1 MYQKLS
7 MMHASYWCHSERESL
22 LPFMW
27 QGCTTISN
35 LFPICLVTKIEA
47 KQNGK
52 RDVTWRNQ
60 ISYPESS
67 GSLVSGNSQGVV
79 VKLDKTENAAWF
91 ANTYNIN
98 DRNVMGNFKSG
109 ENMRKKFI
117 QSATRTAQKD
127 KSSSEPPVSL
137 VAADWINIFLIYN
150 RRKVCVIKM
159 QFSTYY

>member
-1 MYQKLS
+1 
-7 MMHASYWCHSERESL
+7 MHASYWCHSEQESL

-35 LFPICLVTKIEA
+35 FFPICLVSKIELS
-47 KQNGK
+47 KTGSE
-52 RDVTWRNQ
+52 TWHDETKSCIQSPQALWSAGIR
-60 ISYPESS
+60 
-67 GSLVSGNSQGVV
+67 QGVV
-79 VKLDKTENAAWF
+79 VKLEKTEDAAWF
-91 ANTYNIN
+91 AKTYNIN

-117 QSATRTAQKD
+117 HSATRTAQKE
-127 KSSSEPPVSL
+127 KSSSEQTVSL

-150 RRKVCVIKM
+150 RRKVCVIKT

>member
-1 MYQKLS
+1 MQWARILKKCTKNYD
-7 MMHASYWCHSERESL
+7 ACHSERESL

-35 LFPICLVTKIEA
+35 FFPICLVSKIEA
-47 KQNGK
+47 KKNGK

-67 GSLVSGNSQGVV
+67 GSLVSGNSPGV

-109 ENMRKKFI
+109 ENSTHHRL
-117 QSATRTAQKD
+117 
-127 KSSSEPPVSL
+127 PPC
-137 VAADWINIFLIYN
+137 LIWNQDGRLHCNDEFTLSHPWYWSN
-150 RRKVCVIKM
+150 WLQPWGKRLGCLL
-159 QFSTYY
+159 

>member
-1 MYQKLS
+1 MSCSELGSKEMYQKLS
-7 MMHASYWCHSERESL
+7 MMHASYWCHSEQESL

-35 LFPICLVTKIEA
+35 FFPICLVSKIEA

-67 GSLVSGNSQGVV
+67 GSLVSGNSPGVV

-91 ANTYNIN
+91 AKTYNIN
-98 DRNVMGNFKSG
+98 DTNVMGNFKSG
-109 ENMRKKFI
+109 ENILSLFSQWYRRLRR
-117 QSATRTAQKD
+117 SRA
-127 KSSSEPPVSL
+127 EPSRLCHWSL
-137 VAADWINIFLIYN
+137 
-150 RRKVCVIKM
+150 
-159 QFSTYY
+159 QTE